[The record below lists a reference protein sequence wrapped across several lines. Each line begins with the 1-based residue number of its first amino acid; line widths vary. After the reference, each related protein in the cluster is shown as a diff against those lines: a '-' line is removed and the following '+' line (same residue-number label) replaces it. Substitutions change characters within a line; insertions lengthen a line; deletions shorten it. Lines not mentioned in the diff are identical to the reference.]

1 MTVSGRTS
9 DTPAAKSGDLA
20 DKVSEV
26 AARFDA
32 LREEAQRAAAAEGL
46 TRVRLG
52 AALAEA
58 LGGAA
63 RAEQAARASALA
75 AYRAAA
81 RRNIRPRRRNR
92 LARLIDRLLGR
103 AGALGQALVI
113 ARSGVWRESGHSFA
127 ARLRDLAAISA
138 YARRGGDPEAE
149 PAALFDQ
156 AWYLAANPDVAGGR
170 MSPLAHYLLRGGAE
184 GRSPHPL
191 IHGGFYAARHGATL
205 GATGLTA
212 LEHFVR
218 VGAAEGR
225 DPHPVFSL
233 EHYVGQAPDLVESGA
248 NPLSHYL
255 ELGWRR
261 GLAPHPLFAPDFYL
275 AAADAE
281 PPLVHYLRAG
291 ARAGARP
298 HPLFDPAAYR
308 ALYPDVDEGGHEPLS
323 HYVMAGGIEG
333 RNPSAWFD
341 AGLYMRQ
348 RGAARPDDRNPLVD
362 YLQGGA
368 WSVSEPWLDRASF
381 EVPGMTPLEH
391 WARQGG
397 PV

>member
-1 MTVSGRTS
+1 MAKRAS
-9 DTPAAKSGDLA
+9 DTPTSETGGLAAKVSDLA
-20 DKVSEV
+20 
-26 AARFDA
+26 ARYAA

-46 TRVRLG
+46 TRARLG

-58 LGGAA
+58 LAASA
-63 RAEQAARASALA
+63 RAEQAARVSALA
-75 AYRAAA
+75 GYRAAA

-92 LARLIDRLLGR
+92 LARLVDRLLGR
-103 AGALGQALVI
+103 AGFVGQALVI
-113 ARSGVWRESGHSFA
+113 ARAGVWRESGVSFA
-127 ARLRDLAAISA
+127 ARLRDLAAMAA
-138 YARRGGDPEAE
+138 YARRGGDPAAR

-156 AWYLAANPDVAGGR
+156 AWYLAASPDVAGGR

-191 IHGGFYAARHGATL
+191 IHAGFYAARHGAAL
-205 GATGLTA
+205 GATGLTP

-218 VGAAEGR
+218 IGAAEGR
-225 DPHPVFSL
+225 DPHPLFSI
-233 EHYVGQAPDLVESGA
+233 EHYAGQAPDLVESGA
-248 NPLSHYL
+248 NPLAHYL
-255 ELGWRR
+255 EQGWSR
-261 GLAPHPLFAPDFYL
+261 GHSPHPLFAPDFYV
-275 AAADAE
+275 AASGAE
-281 PPLVHYLRAG
+281 PPLIHYLRAG
-291 ARAGARP
+291 AAAGARP

-308 ALYPDVDEGGHEPLS
+308 ALYPDVDAGGHEPLS

-333 RNPSAWFD
+333 RSPSAWFD

-348 RGAARPDDRNPLVD
+348 RGSARPDDRNPLVD

-368 WSVSEPWLDRASF
+368 WSVGEPWLDRASF

-397 PV
+397 PR